1 MLDDDIIQ
9 MSARQ
14 QEEEV
19 KNHIFLFPGSDNQ
32 RDKTDQLNP
41 DNYQMPPDNTDMNN
55 VVFQSQLL
63 QSEQKRDQIYKK
75 AQATKVK

>member
-1 MLDDDIIQ
+1 MLDTDIIQ

-19 KNHIFLFPGSDNQ
+19 KTHIFLFPGSEDQ

-41 DNYQMPPDNTDMNN
+41 DNYEMPPDNTDKYN
-55 VVFQSQLL
+55 VAYESQLL
-63 QSEQKRDQIYKK
+63 PSEQKRDQIYKK
-75 AQATKVK
+75 A